1 MVTELLNMRNGQ
13 SPVSVCQS
21 VSESVTMIIA
31 RDASAS
37 DNVKTELTR
46 NQNFCNKVSY
56 FSVSRQNTVKACL
69 KSVQRSFVSP
79 PLPIESALSCEQE
92 AKSLVSKSLLQKN

>member
-1 MVTELLNMRNGQ
+1 MVTELLNWRNGQ

-37 DNVKTELTR
+37 EKTIKQMEFKLEARTVLSIR
-46 NQNFCNKVSY
+46 
-56 FSVSRQNTVKACL
+56 FSTYQLNLKLKA
-69 KSVQRSFVSP
+69 KMFS
-79 PLPIESALSCEQE
+79 
-92 AKSLVSKSLLQKN
+92 N

>member
-37 DNVKTELTR
+37 ENITIAND
-46 NQNFCNKVSY
+46 
-56 FSVSRQNTVKACL
+56 
-69 KSVQRSFVSP
+69 SF
-79 PLPIESALSCEQE
+79 ESNLE
-92 AKSLVSKSLLQKN
+92 